1 VKFKLDENPGEG
13 VRRRLVDAG
22 HDVSTVVEQQMA
34 GATDAAVYRKCADEG
49 RVLVTLDLDFANPFV
64 FDPRPTAGII
74 VLRLP
79 RMHGPSDVA
88 AAVDQLVI
96 AAADRA
102 VAANLWVVSARGVR
116 RFIPP
121 NA

>member
-1 VKFKLDENPGEG
+1 MKFKLDENLGEG
-13 VRRRLVDAG
+13 VRRRLAAAG
-22 HDVSTVVEQQMA
+22 HDVSTVVDQQMA
-34 GATDAAVYRKCADEG
+34 GATDALVYRTCTDEG

-88 AAVDQLVI
+88 AVVDQLVI
-96 AAADRA
+96 VAADRD
-102 VAANLWVVSARGVR
+102 VEAALWIVSVRGVR
-116 RFIPP
+116 RFVPP
-121 NA
+121 ST

>member
-1 VKFKLDENPGEG
+1 MKFKLDENLGES
-13 VRRRLVDAG
+13 VRRQLAAAG
-22 HDVSTVVEQQMA
+22 HDVSTIVDQQMA
-34 GATDAAVYRKCADEG
+34 GATDAVVYRRCADEG

-88 AAVDQLVI
+88 AVVDQMVI
-96 AAADRA
+96 VAADRD
-102 VAANLWVVSARGVR
+102 VEAALWIVSVRGVR
-116 RFIPP
+116 RFVPP
-121 NA
+121 SA